1 MFCDQCGFKNTD
13 DDVFCQQCGN
23 KLIHDQQTESLAAQQ
38 QVPATQPAPQQPT
51 SQPVPTTQPIP
62 STQSNTTP
70 SDAQHPNG
78 DTTNSPVTSP
88 SSVPPT
94 ALPPETPA
102 SAQQTHNTTPRK
114 KHTFTIVLSIIA
126 ALIVIALVATFVTWK
141 MELWG
146 GKTLPNQQALAQ
158 ELQVKDAKQLKAK
171 DVAKH
176 LKTKGF
182 TVKIERV
189 FSGNTP
195 GTFVGYQGADADSRQ
210 SLSQH
215 ITVQESAGPG
225 VPQGTVGKPADQI
238 VTTLQNMGVPVHYKQ
253 VTVHDKKQHP
263 VGSVVL
269 TSPADGMPLAEAD
282 TERGIMV
289 GVASDQD
296 GIPADIQ
303 GMNPDDAQT
312 MLEDMGYTVKTEYK
326 FSSKQYVD
334 KVAATNPAPGS
345 PLDEGDSI
353 TLYIGADASKTMDLI
368 TEKTQ
373 YGTMPRIHPKAVA
386 GTYCKSDIQDPNK
399 DCVSLNSRKMKYPM
413 GGLMGVALSD
423 SDNEMNVFP
432 FSQNYTSLENA
443 PTIDG
448 KNAYDELLFTK
459 GWGAFE
465 LFTLQNTLQC
475 GDNFLHEGTSMI
487 WCYQGKLYT
496 TDDLDKHPEI
506 STEQDSMQNVMQDY
520 MTYVPVGSDI
530 KSLQQST
537 YFDQDALNAVAKDE
551 AVNTNKPFILVRD
564 KNLYAESSYP
574 QQQWET
580 HQSFIPMSWLDNPG
594 VVPMKPAISDKTVYY
609 LVEQSDPDWDMLQDA
624 KVNGAKQID
633 PLQHADKLTKDTLQ
647 EIAGEY
653 VLSSGAGAWADVLT
667 INQDGGYEGDYHDT
681 NMGGASDPDKYP
693 NGQQYVAN
701 YSGRLSKAK
710 KNDDGTITMSIT
722 YKLHGTTGEVRDIDG
737 VETETTDSQ
746 LKDYSEI
753 TIYPAG
759 YNIADFSDDIQSW
772 APWDNDE
779 KYMSRQ
785 TQYPVI
791 VASNENGD
799 LAYFNVDEPW
809 Q

>member
-102 SAQQTHNTTPRK
+102 SAQQTYNTTPRK

-146 GKTLPNQQALAQ
+146 GKTLPSQQALAQ

-225 VPQGTVGKPADQI
+225 VPQGTVGKTADQI

-253 VTVHDKKQHP
+253 VAVHDKKQHP

-296 GIPADIQ
+296 GIPVDIQ

-353 TLYIGADASKTMDLI
+353 TLYIGADANKTMDLL
-368 TEKTQ
+368 TEHVGSNSNEDYLKPTLSE
-373 YGTMPRIHPKAVA
+373 VS
-386 GTYCKSDIQDPNK
+386 GTYCKSNVKNPDEDCITLQYIKDSNYFEKLYLQGSENK
-399 DCVSLNSRKMKYPM
+399 
-413 GGLMGVALSD
+413 LMVT
-423 SDNEMNVFP
+423 P
-432 FSQNYTSLENA
+432 YTQNILRISKIEEYN
-443 PTIDG
+443 
-448 KNAYDELLFTK
+448 NLLLKQQK
-459 GWGAFE
+459 GMFE
-465 LFTLQNTLQC
+465 LFAGGGIPQCNGKPFMPSAPAYCINDKPYAGSDISDANPDPATLT
-475 GDNFLHEGTSMI
+475 DKYVMDDFL
-487 WCYQGKLYT
+487 
-496 TDDLDKHPEI
+496 
-506 STEQDSMQNVMQDY
+506 V
-520 MTYVPVGSDI
+520 YVPVGSDI
-530 KSLQQST
+530 KAWQKSD
-537 YFDQDALNAVAKDE
+537 YFDKEALNAVANDK
-551 AVNTNKPFILVRD
+551 AVDTSRPFIVLRD
-564 KNLYAESSYP
+564 ISQYE
-574 QQQWET
+574 ET
-580 HQSFIPMSWLDNPG
+580 EFSPRDLDSHDLFAPSIIYSDKKL
-594 VVPMKPAISDKTVYY
+594 VPMKPAISDKTVYY
-609 LVEQSDPDWDMLQDA
+609 LVEQNDPDWDMLQDA

-633 PLQHADKLTKDTLQ
+633 PLQHADKLTRDTLK

-653 VLSSGAGAWADVLT
+653 MLSSGAGAWADVLT
-667 INQDGGYEGDYHDT
+667 INQDGSYEGDYHDS

-693 NGQQYVAN
+693 NGQQYVAK

-722 YKLHGTTGEVRDIDG
+722 YKLHGTAGEVQDIDG

-746 LKDYSEI
+746 IKDYSEV

-772 APWDNDE
+772 APWNGDDSYLS
-779 KYMSRQ
+779 KQ

-809 Q
+809 K

>member
-38 QVPATQPAPQQPT
+38 PVPATQPAPQQPT
-51 SQPVPTTQPIP
+51 SQPVPTAQPIP

-253 VTVHDKKQHP
+253 VAVHDKKQYP
-263 VGSVVL
+263 FGSVVL

-368 TEKTQ
+368 TESND
-373 YGTMPRIHPKAVA
+373 YGTAPSLHTDAVT
-386 GTYCKSDIQDPNK
+386 GLYCKSTISDANK
-399 DCVSLNSRKMKYPM
+399 DCVTLSKQKMNS
-413 GGLMGVALSD
+413 GGYLMGIAMND
-423 SDNEMNVFP
+423 SENVMNIFP
-432 FSQNYTSLENA
+432 YAQNYVPLDSKTPDGENYYE
-443 PTIDG
+443 
-448 KNAYDELLFTK
+448 NMLFTK
-459 GWGAFE
+459 DWGAFE
-465 LFTLQNTLQC
+465 IFTYENVLQC
-475 GDNFLHEGTSMI
+475 GDKYFSEWSRAE
-487 WCYQGKLYT
+487 CSQGELYT
-496 TDDLDKHPEI
+496 PDEWAEADFDKPLDPV
-506 STEQDSMQNVMQDY
+506 NYVMQDY
-520 MTYVPVGSDI
+520 LAYAPVGTDI
-530 KSLQQST
+530 TAWQQSE
-537 YFDQDALNAVAKDE
+537 YFDKDAEKLVSSDKKVD
-551 AVNTNKPFILVRD
+551 TSRPFIVIRD
-564 KNLYAESSYP
+564 SSLYDETSYSADE
-574 QQQWET
+574 WET
-580 HQSFIPMSWLDNPG
+580 HDSFMPFFSSSYRNSR

-633 PLQHADKLTKDTLQ
+633 PLQHADKLTRDTLK

-653 VLSSGAGAWADVLT
+653 MLSSGAGAWADVLT
-667 INQDGGYEGDYHDT
+667 INQDGSYEGDYHDS

-693 NGQQYVAN
+693 NGQRYVAN

-722 YKLHGTTGEVRDIDG
+722 YKLHGTAGEVRDIDG
-737 VETETTDSQ
+737 TETETTDSQ